1 MCSHL
6 DMNTKPIPGLLA
18 WVIAHSLPPSRLLLS
33 FIPSSTPATPLSPS
47 LSPPCK
53 LDSGNITMLFS
64 LFPSLW
70 PNCLVFQDH
79 WALFIGCNSNQ
90 RATQVFFLSQGC
102 FRAKMGPI
110 NGFHSTAHNTTSGYW
125 WLPAPRC
132 TVWPIYHRKCKQM
145 LTRGAEI
152 TCSTQVPNSSQSS
165 KKDLLN
171 LSFRFVFGMCR
182 TILTT
187 FVFQFPGRDDIST
200 VTLTQIKI
208 NPSSLRGIPTLE
220 YCRLIFEE

>member
-53 LDSGNITMLFS
+53 LDSGNTTMLFS

-79 WALFIGCNSNQ
+79 WALFIGCTGNQ
-90 RATQVFFLSQGC
+90 RATQVFFLCLRATSEQRWAQEMDSILQHITRPPATDDCLLRAARCDRFITENVNKCSQE
-102 FRAKMGPI
+102 A
-110 NGFHSTAHNTTSGYW
+110 
-125 WLPAPRC
+125 
-132 TVWPIYHRKCKQM
+132 
-145 LTRGAEI
+145 
-152 TCSTQVPNSSQSS
+152 
-165 KKDLLN
+165 
-171 LSFRFVFGMCR
+171 
-182 TILTT
+182 
-187 FVFQFPGRDDIST
+187 
-200 VTLTQIKI
+200 
-208 NPSSLRGIPTLE
+208 LR
-220 YCRLIFEE
+220 

>member
-18 WVIAHSLPPSRLLLS
+18 WVIAHSLPPSHLLLS

-79 WALFIGCNSNQ
+79 WALFIGCTGNQ
-90 RATQVFFLSQGC
+90 RATQVFFLCLRATSEQRWAQEMDSILQHITRPPATDDCLLRAARCDRFITENVNKCSQE
-102 FRAKMGPI
+102 A
-110 NGFHSTAHNTTSGYW
+110 
-125 WLPAPRC
+125 
-132 TVWPIYHRKCKQM
+132 
-145 LTRGAEI
+145 
-152 TCSTQVPNSSQSS
+152 
-165 KKDLLN
+165 
-171 LSFRFVFGMCR
+171 
-182 TILTT
+182 
-187 FVFQFPGRDDIST
+187 
-200 VTLTQIKI
+200 
-208 NPSSLRGIPTLE
+208 LR
-220 YCRLIFEE
+220 